1 MWTSQSANSAGT
13 EGDAPEEVQ
22 PGPLRD
28 GDAGRGGDAGRDRKG
43 GRGSLLTASPQG
55 RAQAA
60 DGQAEGLQPV
70 TVVRFLPGPSTGQKL
85 KPRHITPSCI

>member
-60 DGQAEGLQPV
+60 DGQAAQLGA
-70 TVVRFLPGPSTGQKL
+70 
-85 KPRHITPSCI
+85 PR